1 MTLNLPH
8 LGYTFIFNFSMVLRW
23 RGRAL
28 MEQGAGFMAD
38 VTSQPTYWLS
48 EGYEVD
54 TIFLY

>member
-1 MTLNLPH
+1 
-8 LGYTFIFNFSMVLRW
+8 MVLRW